1 MSQKSPEQR
10 RKIRRRRLGV
20 SLLLTLGFVA
30 GCQASYYGQAV
41 NGHTEIWWKQR
52 PTKVVLKDP
61 KTDDELRSK
70 LELVQ
75 ELLAFAEAELHL
87 PNDGNYTSYA
97 DLEREY
103 VVWSVFA
110 APELEVDPVSWT
122 YPVLGDLDYRG
133 YYKEA
138 AANKFGDKLKEQGL
152 DVAVVGVPAYSTLG
166 WFRDPLLNTFI
177 DYDED
182 DLAGLIFHEL
192 SHKKYYRHGDT
203 EFSEAF
209 AVAVENEGVRR
220 WLKSKGDTEA
230 LAKYEKGIR
239 KVDDF
244 VQMLLD
250 ARAELDAIY
259 TSERADDAKR
269 AEKAVVLSRLQNNV
283 RSTLRAAGREPE
295 DTFWLRDEINN
306 AHLNIIATYYLR
318 VPEFE
323 QVLKDCGGDI
333 EAFYKK
339 AEEMP

>member
-1 MSQKSPEQR
+1 MAKHTSEQK
-10 RKIRRRRLGV
+10 RKIRRRRLAIA
-20 SLLLTLGFVA
+20 LLITAGFVA
-30 GCQASYYGQAV
+30 GCQASYYGQAI
-41 NGHTEIWWKQR
+41 NGHTEIWWKKR
-52 PTKVVLKDP
+52 PAKALIADP
-61 KTDDELRSK
+61 DTDEELRAK
-70 LELVQ
+70 LELVG
-75 ELLAFAEAELHL
+75 EMLEFAEKELYL
-87 PNDGNYTSYA
+87 PYDGNYTSYA

-133 YYKEA
+133 YYKEEA
-138 AANKFGDKLKEQGL
+138 AQKFGDGLREDGL

-182 DLAGLIFHEL
+182 DLASLIFHEL

-220 WLKSKGDTEA
+220 WLKSRGDTEG
-230 LAKYEKGIR
+230 LAKFEKGIR

-250 ARAELDAIY
+250 GRAELDSVF
-259 TSERADDAKR
+259 TSDLSDEEKR
-269 AEKAVVLSRLQNNV
+269 VQKAEILARLQKKV
-283 RSTLRAAGREPE
+283 RDTLRAAGREPE
-295 DTFWLRDEINN
+295 DTFWLRDDINN
-306 AHLNIIATYYLR
+306 AHLNIIATYYLK

-323 QVLKDCGGDI
+323 QVLRDCGGDLELFYQTV
-333 EAFYKK
+333 EA
-339 AEEMP
+339 MP